1 MVINSLSSGKVMMI
15 HLAVG
20 LIEKDSINILYKMS
34 QYFLK
39 PYERPSRN
47 LKSWIG
53 SM

>member
-1 MVINSLSSGKVMMI
+1 MVINSMSSGKVIMI
-15 HLAVG
+15 HLAAG

-39 PYERPSRN
+39 PYERLGRN
-47 LKSWIG
+47 RSWIG